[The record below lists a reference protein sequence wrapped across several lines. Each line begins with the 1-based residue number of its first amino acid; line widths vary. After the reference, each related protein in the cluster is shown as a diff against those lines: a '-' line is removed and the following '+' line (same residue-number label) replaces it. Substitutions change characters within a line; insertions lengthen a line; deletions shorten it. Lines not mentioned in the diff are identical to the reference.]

1 MENTSFKIHQFE
13 DKGLAHYSYAIQSE
27 GEIALVDPA
36 RDPQPY
42 YEYAAMHDAR
52 IIAVIETHP
61 HADFVS
67 SHLEIANGKEAL
79 IYASKLLGAAYKHE
93 TFDDGDFFQVG
104 KVTLHAINTPGH
116 SPDSITIILKDEN
129 QKEVAAFTGDT
140 LFIGD
145 VGRPDLRENVGNLTA
160 KRDDLARQMYH
171 STREKLMKLPDDVLV
186 YPSHGAGSLCG
197 KGLSSANVSTI
208 GAEKLSNSA
217 LQEMTEDQ
225 FVSYLTA
232 DQPFVPKYFGYDVE
246 LNKNGA
252 PDYKPSVLAVPHQAA
267 DGEMKKGT
275 LIIDSR
281 PQTSFRKGHLAGAIN
296 LMDGLKFETWLG
308 SVVGPEEKYYLV
320 AENEETL
327 EKLIAKAAKIGYE
340 RNIAGAIVAKE
351 IGTETS
357 PETDVNAFSQNPDDF
372 TIVDIRNT
380 GEVKTRRIFP
390 NAIEIP
396 LPELR
401 ERANEIPT
409 GKPVMIHCAGGY
421 RSAAGASIV
430 RQAVKDQPVYDLG
443 EAISKF

>member
-1 MENTSFKIHQFE
+1 MENTAFKIYQFE
-13 DKGLAHYSYAIQSE
+13 DKGLAHYSYAVLSE
-27 GEIALVDPA
+27 GEIVLIDPA
-36 RDPQPY
+36 RNPQPY
-42 YEYAAMHDAR
+42 YEYATLHDAR
-52 IIAVIETHP
+52 IVAVIETHP

-67 SHLEIANGKEAL
+67 SHLEIATGKEAL
-79 IYASKLLGAAYKHE
+79 IYASKLLGATYPHE
-93 TFDDGDFFQVG
+93 PFDDGDFFQVG

-116 SPDSITIILKDEN
+116 SPDSITIVLKDEN

-145 VGRPDLRENVGNLTA
+145 VGRPDLRESVGNLTA
-160 KRDDLARQMYH
+160 KRDELARQMYR

-217 LQEMTEDQ
+217 LQEMTEEA
-225 FVSYLTA
+225 FVEFLTA

-246 LNKNGA
+246 LNKQGA
-252 PDYKPSVLAVPHQAA
+252 PDYNPSVNAVPRLEA
-267 DGEMKKGT
+267 DHA
-275 LIIDSR
+275 LDNDVLVIDAR
-281 PQTSFRKGHLAGAIN
+281 PQTSFRKGHLPGAIN

-308 SVVGPEEKYYLV
+308 SIVGPDEKYYLI
-320 AENEETL
+320 AETEEAL

-340 RNIAGAIVAKE
+340 LNIAGGIVAKE
-351 IGTETS
+351 LGEETS
-357 PETDVNAFSQNPDDF
+357 PETDVNAFTQNPDAF

-380 GEVKTRRIFP
+380 GEVKTRQIFP
-390 NAIEIP
+390 NAISIP

-401 ERANEIPT
+401 ERAHEIPAD
-409 GKPVMIHCAGGY
+409 KPVLVHCAGGY
-421 RSAAGASIV
+421 RSAAGASII

-443 EAISKF
+443 EAITKF

>member
-1 MENTSFKIHQFE
+1 
-13 DKGLAHYSYAIQSE
+13 L
-27 GEIALVDPA
+27 
-36 RDPQPY
+36 
-42 YEYAAMHDAR
+42 
-52 IIAVIETHP
+52 
-61 HADFVS
+61 
-67 SHLEIANGKEAL
+67 
-79 IYASKLLGAAYKHE
+79 
-93 TFDDGDFFQVG
+93 
-104 KVTLHAINTPGH
+104 
-116 SPDSITIILKDEN
+116 LKDEN

-160 KRDDLARQMYH
+160 KRDDLARQMYR
-171 STREKLMKLPDDVLV
+171 STREKLMHLPNEVLV

-208 GAEKLSNSA
+208 GAEKLSNTA
-217 LQEMTEDQ
+217 LQEMTEDE
-225 FVSYLTA
+225 FVKFLTA

-246 LNKNGA
+246 LNKKGA
-252 PDYKPSVLAVPHQAA
+252 PDYKPSVKAVPHYDASHEF
-267 DGEMKKGT
+267 DKKA
-275 LIIDSR
+275 LVIDTR
-281 PQTSFRKGHLAGAIN
+281 PQTSFRKGHLPGAIN

-308 SVVGPEEKYYLV
+308 SIVGPEEKYYLISD
-320 AENEETL
+320 NEETL
-327 EKLIAKAAKIGYE
+327 EKLIAKTAKIGYE
-340 RNIAGAIVAKE
+340 TNICGAVLAPE
-351 IGTETS
+351 LGEETS
-357 PETDVNAFSQNPDDF
+357 PEKDLNLFEQNPDSF

-409 GKPVMIHCAGGY
+409 DKPVMVHCAGGY
-421 RSAAGASIV
+421 RSAAGASII

>member
-1 MENTSFKIHQFE
+1 MDNASFKIHQFE
-13 DKGLAHYSYAIQSE
+13 DKGLAHYSYAILSE
-27 GEIALVDPA
+27 GEVALVDPA

-42 YEYAAMHDAR
+42 YEFALLHDAR
-52 IIAVIETHP
+52 IVAVIETHP

-67 SHLEIANGKEAL
+67 SHLEIAQGKEAK
-79 IYASKLLGAAYKHE
+79 IYASKLLGANYKHE
-93 TFDDGDFFQVG
+93 GFDDGDSFKLG
-104 KVTLHAINTPGH
+104 NITLHAINTPGH
-116 SPDSITIILKDEN
+116 SPDSITILLKDEN
-129 QKEVAAFTGDT
+129 QKPVVAFTGDT

-145 VGRPDLRENVGNLTA
+145 VGRPDLRESVGNLTA
-160 KRDDLARQMYH
+160 KRDDLARQMYR

-217 LQEMTEDQ
+217 LQEMTEDE
-225 FVSYLTA
+225 FVKYLTA
-232 DQPFVPKYFGYDVE
+232 DQPFVPKYFGYDVD

-252 PDYKPSVLAVPHQAA
+252 PDYNPSVKAVPRLNA
-267 DGEMKKGT
+267 DYELKAEN
-275 LIIDSR
+275 LVIDTR
-281 PQTSFRKGHLAGAIN
+281 PQTEFRKGHLPGAIN
-296 LMDGLKFETWLG
+296 LLDGLKFETWLG
-308 SVVGPEEKYYLV
+308 SIVGPEEKYYLI
-320 AENEETL
+320 APDEAML

-340 RNIAGAIVAKE
+340 ANIAGGIVATTLGE
-351 IGTETS
+351 EVS
-357 PETDVNAFSQNPDDF
+357 PETELNVFEQNPDSF

-401 ERANEIPT
+401 ERANEIPAD
-409 GKPVMIHCAGGY
+409 KPVMVHCAGGY
-421 RSAAGASIV
+421 RSAAGASII

-443 EAISKF
+443 DAITKY